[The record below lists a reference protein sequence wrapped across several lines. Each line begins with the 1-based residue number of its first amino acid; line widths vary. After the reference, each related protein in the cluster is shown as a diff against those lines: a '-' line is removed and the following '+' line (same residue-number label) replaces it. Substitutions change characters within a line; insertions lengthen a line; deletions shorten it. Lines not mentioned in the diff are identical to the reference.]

1 MFDRL
6 IRIASNNKT
15 PLLLGMMAVNFLLTG
30 VDVLIAHSQNN
41 FFRWE
46 LIPLLYTPLAVLV
59 IVALLAVRGNTLV
72 RRAFQFVM
80 GLGVLVGV
88 LGTVFHL
95 LGNATF
101 SRETLHHL
109 LVEGSPVAAPIAF
122 AGISCYALAS
132 EKYRGTARYS
142 SLLLLVGLG
151 FLGSVAAAFL
161 DHARLAF
168 IPGYTLIPL
177 VTGSLAAV
185 ACFYLAYYQEADT
198 AARTIFLWI
207 MLLNL
212 VVGVLGCGFHLLGN
226 LAGTRSIVWARMMY
240 RNPLLGPLLFSN
252 LALLGGLS
260 LLPEKALSQEDSL
273 REKTTLAGLAHGLS
287 QLQR

>member
-30 VDVLIAHSQNN
+30 VDVLIAHSQNH

-46 LIPLLYTPLAVLV
+46 LIPLIYAPLAVLV
-59 IVALLAVRGNTLV
+59 ILALLAAGANPLV
-72 RRAFQFVM
+72 RRAFQLVM
-80 GLGVLVGV
+80 GVGVLVGV

-109 LVEGSPVAAPIAF
+109 LVKGSPVAAPIAF

-142 SLLLLVGLG
+142 RLLLLVGLG

-185 ACFYLAYYQEADT
+185 ACFYLAYYQADT
-198 AARTIFLWI
+198 GARTIFLWI

-212 VVGVLGCGFHLLGN
+212 GVGVLGCGFHLWGN

-260 LLPEKALSQEDSL
+260 LLPEKTLSHEDS
-273 REKTTLAGLAHGLS
+273 RGEKTTLAGLADGLN
-287 QLQR
+287 Q